1 MRKTL
6 VALSVAVLL
15 ATAGASGQQQTG
27 PLFLP
32 YGALPVL
39 DAYIEALRVQLGIPG
54 MSAAVLHDGRIAW
67 EKGYGFQNLTTRVRA
82 TPDTPYVVGDL
93 AGTLAAVL
101 LLQCV
106 EQRHLDLDTPIRN
119 YGIATAEP
127 DVTLRQLLSHTFAEG
142 PNDPFVYSA
151 ARYAQLTAVAE
162 KCVPQPYRKTVAHRL
177 VNRLAMV
184 DSVPGT
190 DWLDPALP
198 LQFPDGFWAPAEI
211 ERYRRNLSRLAV
223 PYRVDSRGR
232 TEQTVLPPTGIS
244 ASQGF
249 VSTVRDLAAL
259 DAALDTAVLL
269 LEDTREQA
277 WTPAI
282 GRRGTP
288 VPMGLGWFVQQH
300 RADRVVWHFGHV
312 PNAYSS
318 LVIKLPAK
326 KITFILLANS
336 DGLSAPYQ
344 LQNGDVT
351 RSHFATVFLR
361 LFT

>member
-6 VALSVAVLL
+6 VALSAVVLL
-15 ATAGASGQQQTG
+15 ATAGASGQQQAG
-27 PLFLP
+27 PILLP
-32 YGALPVL
+32 NGALPVL
-39 DAYIEALRVQLGIPG
+39 DAYLEALRVQLGIPG
-54 MSAAVLHDGRIAW
+54 LSAAVLHDGRIAW
-67 EKGYGFQNLTTRVRA
+67 EKGYGFQNVATRVRA
-82 TPDTPYVVGDL
+82 TPDTPYLIGDMS
-93 AGTLAAVL
+93 GTLAAVL
-101 LLQCV
+101 LLQCMIEHRRLGV
-106 EQRHLDLDTPIRN
+106 DEPVRT
-119 YGIATAEP
+119 YGVQTSEP
-127 DVTLRQLLSHTFAEG
+127 DVTIRQLLSHTFAEG
-142 PNDPFVYSA
+142 PNEPFVYSA
-151 ARYAQLTAVAE
+151 ERYAQLTAVTE
-162 KCVPQPYRKTVAHRL
+162 WCVPQPYRKTVAHRL
-177 VNRLAMV
+177 VNRLAMQ
-184 DSVPGT
+184 DSSPGT
-190 DWLDPALP
+190 DWLDPALVWP
-198 LQFPDGFWAPAEI
+198 EDVWDRAEV
-211 ERYRRNLSRLAV
+211 ERYRRNLGRMAV
-223 PYRVDSRGR
+223 PYRVDARGR
-232 TEQTVLPPTGIS
+232 AEPTVLPRTGIS

-259 DAALDTAVLL
+259 DAALDTTVLL
-269 LEDTREQA
+269 GEDTRELA
-277 WTPAI
+277 WMPAI

-318 LVIKLPAK
+318 LIIKLPAK

>member
-6 VALSVAVLL
+6 VALSAVVLL
-15 ATAGASGQQQTG
+15 ATAGASGQQQAG
-27 PLFLP
+27 PILLP
-32 YGALPVL
+32 NGALPVL
-39 DAYIEALRVQLGIPG
+39 DAYLEALRVQLGIPG
-54 MSAAVLHDGRIAW
+54 LSAAVLHEGRIAW
-67 EKGYGFQNLTTRVRA
+67 EKGYGFQNVATRVRA
-82 TPDTPYVVGDL
+82 TPDTPYQVGDL
-93 AGTLAAVL
+93 SGTLAAIL
-101 LLQCV
+101 LLQCA
-106 EQRHLDLDTPIRN
+106 EQRRLDLDAPIRV
-119 YGIATAEP
+119 YGVATSPTEP
-127 DVTLRQLLSHTFAEG
+127 EVTTRQLLSHTFADG
-142 PNDPFVYSA
+142 PSDPFVYSA
-151 ARYAQLTAVAE
+151 ERYTQLTAVTE
-162 KCVPQPYRKTVAHRL
+162 WCVPQPYRKTVAHRL
-177 VNRLAMV
+177 VNRLAMQ
-184 DSVPGT
+184 DSSPGT
-190 DWLDPALP
+190 DWLDPALVWP
-198 LQFPDGFWAPAEI
+198 EDFWDPSEV
-211 ERYRRNLSRLAV
+211 ERYRRNLTRMAV

-232 TEQTVLPPTGIS
+232 AEAMVLPRSGIS

-249 VSTVRDLAAL
+249 VSTVRDLAAM

-269 LEDTREQA
+269 LEETRAEA
-277 WTPAI
+277 WTPVI

-318 LVIKLPAK
+318 LIIKLPAK

>member
-15 ATAGASGQQQTG
+15 ATAGASGQQQAG
-27 PLFLP
+27 PIFLP
-32 YGALPVL
+32 NGALPVL

-106 EQRHLDLDTPIRN
+106 EQRHLDLDTPIRT
-119 YGIATAEP
+119 YGIVTAEP
-127 DVTLRQLLSHTFAEG
+127 GVTLRQLLSHTFADG

-151 ARYAQLTAVAE
+151 ARYAQLTAVTE

-232 TEQTVLPPTGIS
+232 TEPTVLPPTGIS

-269 LEDTREQA
+269 LEDTRELA

-318 LVIKLPAK
+318 LIIKLPAK

-344 LQNGDVT
+344 LHNGDVT

>member
-1 MRKTL
+1 MRKLL
-6 VALSVAVLL
+6 VALSVVVLL
-15 ATAGASGQQQTG
+15 ATAGASGQQQAG
-27 PLFLP
+27 PIFLP
-32 YGALPVL
+32 NGALPVL
-39 DAYIEALRVQLGIPG
+39 DAYVEALRVQLGIPG
-54 MSAAVLHDGRIAW
+54 MSAALLHDGKIAW
-67 EKGYGFQNLTTRVRA
+67 EKGFGFQNVSARVRA
-82 TPDTPYVVGDL
+82 TPDTPYLVGDL
-93 AGTLAAVL
+93 TGTLAAVL

-106 EQRHLDLDTPIRN
+106 EHRLLELDAPVRT
-119 YGIATAEP
+119 YGVITSEP
-127 DVTLRQLLSHTFAEG
+127 DVTTRQLLSHTFGDG
-142 PNDPFVYSA
+142 PQDPFVYSA
-151 ARYAQLTAVAE
+151 DRYSQLTSVAE
-162 KCVPQPYRKTVAHRL
+162 ACVPQPYRKTVAHRL
-177 VNRLAMV
+177 VNRLAMQ

-190 DWLDPALP
+190 DWLDPA
-198 LQFPDGFWAPAEI
+198 QEFPEDFWDPAEV
-211 ERYRRNLSRLAV
+211 ERYRRNLTRMAL
-223 PYRVDSRGR
+223 PYRVDTRGR
-232 TEQTVLPPTGIS
+232 TELTVLPRTGIS

-249 VSTVRDLAAL
+249 VSTVRDLARL
-259 DAALDTAVLL
+259 DAALDTTVLL
-269 LEDTREQA
+269 LEDTRALA

-318 LVIKLPAK
+318 LIIKLPAK

-344 LQNGDVT
+344 LQNGDLT

>member
-1 MRKTL
+1 MRRSL
-6 VALSVAVLL
+6 VALSVVVLL
-15 ATAGASGQQQTG
+15 ATAGASGQQQAG
-27 PLFLP
+27 PVFLP
-32 YGALPVL
+32 NGALPVL
-39 DAYIEALRVQLGIPG
+39 DAYLEALRVQLGIPG

-67 EKGYGFQNLTTRVRA
+67 EKGFGFQNVATRVRA
-82 TPDTPYVVGDL
+82 TPDTPYLVGDL
-93 AGTLAAVL
+93 SGTLAAVL
-101 LLQCV
+101 LLQCA
-106 EQRHLDLDTPIRN
+106 EQRRLDLDAPVRV
-119 YGIATAEP
+119 YGVATSEP
-127 DVTLRQLLSHTFAEG
+127 DVTTRQLLSHTFPDG

-151 ARYAQLTAVAE
+151 DRYGQLTAVIE
-162 KCVPQPYRKTVAHRL
+162 WCVPQPYRKTIAHRL
-177 VNRLAMV
+177 VNRLAMQ

-190 DWLDPALP
+190 DWLDPAME
-198 LQFPDGFWAPAEI
+198 FPEDFWDPAEV
-211 ERYRRNLSRLAV
+211 ERYRRNLTRMAV
-223 PYRVDSRGR
+223 PYRIENRARV
-232 TEQTVLPPTGIS
+232 EQTVLPRAGIS

-249 VSTVRDLAAL
+249 VSTVRDLARV
-259 DAALDTAVLL
+259 DAALDTTVLL
-269 LEDTREQA
+269 LESTREAA
-277 WTPAI
+277 WTPVI

-318 LVIKLPAK
+318 LIIKLPAK

-344 LQNGDVT
+344 LQNGDIT

>member
-6 VALSVAVLL
+6 VALSAVVLL
-15 ATAGASGQQQTG
+15 ATAGAAGQQQAG
-27 PLFLP
+27 PILLP
-32 YGALPVL
+32 NGALPVL
-39 DAYIEALRVQLGIPG
+39 DAYLEALRVQLGIPG
-54 MSAAVLHDGRIAW
+54 LSAAVLHEGRIAW
-67 EKGYGFQNLTTRVRA
+67 EKGYGFQNLGTRVRA
-82 TPDTPYVVGDL
+82 TPDTPYMVGDL
-93 AGTLAAVL
+93 SGTLAAVL

-106 EQRHLDLDTPIRN
+106 EQRRLDLDQPVRS
-119 YGIATAEP
+119 YGVETSEP
-127 DVTLRQLLSHTFAEG
+127 DVTLRQLLSHTFVEG
-142 PNDPFVYSA
+142 PNEPFVYSA
-151 ARYAQLTAVAE
+151 ERYGQLTAVTE
-162 KCVPQPYRKTVAHRL
+162 RCVPQPYRKTVAHRL
-177 VNRLAMV
+177 VNRLAMQ

-190 DWLDPALP
+190 DWLDPALE
-198 LQFPDGFWAPAEI
+198 FPADFWDPAEV
-211 ERYRRNLSRLAV
+211 ERYRRNLGRMAV
-223 PYRVDSRGR
+223 PYRVDVRGR
-232 TEQTVLPPTGIS
+232 TDQTVLPLRGIS

-259 DAALDTAVLL
+259 DAALDTTVLL
-269 LEDTREQA
+269 LEETRDQA
-277 WTPAI
+277 WTPTV

-300 RADRVVWHFGHV
+300 RAERVVWHFGHV

-318 LVIKLPAK
+318 LIIKLPAK